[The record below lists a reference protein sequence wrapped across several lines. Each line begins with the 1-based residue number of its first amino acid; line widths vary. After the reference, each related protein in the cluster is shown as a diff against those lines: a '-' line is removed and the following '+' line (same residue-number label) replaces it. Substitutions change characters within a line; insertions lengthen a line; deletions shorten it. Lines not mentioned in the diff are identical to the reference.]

1 MHKQRSGDRCRTLS
15 QLVHDVPV
23 VGVSAATA
31 TSAAAIVVVVD
42 VIGTVAFD
50 GVFVDMVGAESGR
63 GWVADGTAAAATT
76 AVDRSLCIAPT
87 CAVVDG
93 PKRRLR
99 MGSSSEATNRRADD
113 RAPAPRLGRISS
125 VATR

>member
-23 VGVSAATA
+23 VGVAAATA
-31 TSAAAIVVVVD
+31 TSAAAIVVVD

-63 GWVADGTAAAATT
+63 GWVADGTAAAST

-87 CAVVDG
+87 RAVVDG

-99 MGSSSEATNRRADD
+99 VGSRSEATNRRADD
-113 RAPAPRLGRISS
+113 RAPAPRLGWISS
-125 VATR
+125 AAAR

>member
-23 VGVSAATA
+23 VGVAAATA
-31 TSAAAIVVVVD
+31 TSAAAIVVN

-76 AVDRSLCIAPT
+76 AVDRSLGIAPT
-87 CAVVDG
+87 RAVVDG
-93 PKRRLR
+93 PKRWLR
-99 MGSSSEATNRRADD
+99 VGSSSEATNRRADD
-113 RAPAPRLGRISS
+113 RTPAPRLGWIPSAAAR
-125 VATR
+125 

>member
-1 MHKQRSGDRCRTLS
+1 MHKQRSGDRRTLS

-23 VGVSAATA
+23 VRVSAATA
-31 TSAAAIVVVVD
+31 ASAAAIVVVD

-63 GWVADGTAAAATT
+63 GWVADGTAAATT

-93 PKRRLR
+93 PKRWLR
-99 MGSSSEATNRRADD
+99 VGSSSEATNRRADD
-113 RAPAPRLGRISS
+113 RAPAPRLGWIPSTAAR
-125 VATR
+125 